1 MKVRSKFLTIALS
14 LALVLTTVFAGT
26 ESAFAETAKLP
37 DLQAVKGGLV
47 ETAGSVEQPGM
58 MKAASD
64 TETVPTVA
72 AQNLNKTKLQWMET
86 TPYTSAGIYSP
97 VSIPEAGSFAI
108 QVLAGED
115 TNIYLFDSMDEN
127 AQLLGSGMVPA
138 KTNDDD
144 SYFFTVRVKQ
154 KGTYYLVL
162 QAAGYSTVK
171 SHVAIGYVPARKSG
185 GTTVLTSGK
194 TVYNSVEGTGYRYY
208 KITTPG
214 TRYLTIEFPWYNG
227 SNEASF
233 KVKLMDSKKKKNLL
247 KGVVT
252 VGEGRDFVTYAGVPK
267 GTYYVAVSTTTDT
280 VYNLKVTAKKVSENS
295 GSIRSKAKRIY
306 KGGSK
311 SGVITATQS
320 STSGDWYKMVVG
332 SSQYVNLEV
341 ITKTGGY
348 NGGLKISVYSGNASK
363 AFGTSEFYYG
373 APNDVLNIFSGK
385 PGDRLTPGT
394 YYIKV
399 QKYGCGSG
407 YYKLKWL

>member
-37 DLQAVKGGLV
+37 DGPVAKAGLV
-47 ETAGSVEQPGM
+47 EEAGM
-58 MKAASD
+58 MKAAAD
-64 TETVPTVA
+64 TNEVPATA
-72 AQNLNKTKLQWMET
+72 AVNLNTTESQWLST
-86 TPYTSAGIYSP
+86 GLFDNKGIYIP
-97 VSIPEAGSFAI
+97 VSIPAAGSF
-108 QVLAGED
+108 VFDLLVTGD
-115 TNIYLFDSMDEN
+115 TKAYLFDSM
-127 AQLLGSGMVPA
+127 
-138 KTNDDD
+138 NDDAKLLSSKEIPAATSSED
-144 SYFFTVRVKQ
+144 SYKFTGRAEKA
-154 KGTYYLVL
+154 GTYYLIL
-162 QAAGYSTVK
+162 QSSSYSNVDGAVK
-171 SHVAIGYVPARKSG
+171 IGYAPARKSG
-185 GTTVLTSGK
+185 GTISLTSGK
-194 TVYNSVEGTGYRYY
+194 KVYNAVAGSGYRYY

-214 TRYLTIEFPWYNG
+214 TRYLTIEFPWGDGETLSKY
-227 SNEASF
+227 

-252 VGEGRDFVTYAGVPK
+252 VDEGRDFVTYAGVPK

-280 VYNLKVTAKKVSENS
+280 VYNLKVTSKKVSENS

-306 KGGSK
+306 KGSSK

-373 APNDVLNIFSGK
+373 APNDVLNVFSGK